1 MNDAA
6 GPATLS
12 LSDVSYSYTGADV
25 LHRISLDVAPG
36 EIVALV
42 GRNGAGKST
51 LLRCAAGWA
60 APGSGSVAVLGR
72 PLRGSD
78 RELRRRIVL
87 LTDTPPFYDDL
98 TGREHIRFI
107 LRANR
112 MDERLDEA
120 ERLLAAFGID
130 AAAGAYPS
138 TFSRGMRYKLALVM
152 AFALQPRL
160 LLLDEPFG
168 PIDPVSAQG
177 LWSELRTAAAGGAAV
192 LFSSH
197 QLPDGAVP
205 DRYVVME
212 SGRIIGSG
220 TAADLGGLHRTVD
233 LDDVLR
239 STLAQA
245 EAPHDA

>member
-12 LSDVSYSYTGADV
+12 LRDVSYSYTGADV

-60 APGSGSVAVLGR
+60 AP
-72 PLRGSD
+72 GSD